1 MNEDSSIQPPATEE
15 FLLHQVQLGSL
26 WLHSLQTKRIDEIPE
41 DFEPS
46 LEMQGRLLDWD
57 DKAAESEMRVGVR
70 AVDED
75 RKFGF
80 DVQVLMRARFQSD
93 TALGQRHWEEFAQL
107 QAVFL
112 FWPYVRELISNL
124 TNRMGLPPFTLPLLQ
139 IPGSTPPTE
148 EEAG

>member
-1 MNEDSSIQPPATEE
+1 ME
-15 FLLHQVQLGSL
+15 
-26 WLHSLQTKRIDEIPE
+26 
-41 DFEPS
+41 
-46 LEMQGRLLDWD
+46 GRLLDW
-57 DKAAESEMRVGVR
+57 AEREAQSEIRVAVR
-70 AVDED
+70 AVEAE
-75 RKFGF
+75 REFGF